1 MKIALCSDIHLE
13 FGDLPIENTEN
24 ADVLVLAGDICV
36 AAGFTRTSYEGGKY
50 HEFFKKCSEQFRD
63 VIFIMGNHEH
73 YNGDYC
79 TSYQVLKTELEEYP
93 NIHFLE
99 KEFKIINGVMFIG
112 ATLWT
117 DFNNQDAYTMQVAE
131 RQMNDYRIIK
141 NSLKGRRLI
150 ALDTLYDHQQTLEKI
165 TDFYN
170 AHDLPVV
177 MVGHHAP
184 SHKSVKPRYERD
196 REMNGAYRS
205 DLEQFITDKPRIA
218 LWVHGHTHSEFD
230 YMVGT
235 TRVVA
240 NPRGYMGYERGS
252 HEKDPYYPKVIEL
265 FTPSNENWTLSSPQ
279 LQDDGIQSL
288 LREDF

>member
-1 MKIALCSDIHLE
+1 MKVALCSDIHLE

-24 ADVLVLAGDICV
+24 ADVLLLAGDICV
-36 AAGFTRTSYEGGKY
+36 AAGFALGFARTGKDPERY
-50 HEFFKKCSEQFRD
+50 HKFFKQCSEQFRD
-63 VIFIMGNHEH
+63 VVYIMGNHEH

-79 TSYQVLKTELEEYP
+79 TSYQVLKDQLDQYS

-117 DFNNQDAYTMQVAE
+117 DFNNQDSYTMGVCE
-131 RQMNDYRIIK
+131 RRMNDYRVIK
-141 NSLKGRRLI
+141 NSLKDRSLI
-150 ALDTLYDHQQTLEKI
+150 ALDTLYDHQQALEKI

-170 AHDLPVV
+170 AHDIPVV

-184 SHKSVKPRYERD
+184 SQMSVKPMYERD
-196 REMNGAYRS
+196 YEINGAYRS
-205 DLEQFITDKPRIA
+205 NLEKFIVDKPRIK

-240 NPRGYMGYERGS
+240 NPRGYVGYERGS
-252 HEKDPYYPKVIEL
+252 QEADPYYPKVIDLEVDFML
-265 FTPSNENWTLSSPQ
+265 PDRSDPLS
-279 LQDDGIQSL
+279 
-288 LREDF
+288 

>member
-1 MKIALCSDIHLE
+1 MKLGLMSDVHLE
-13 FGDLPIENTEN
+13 FGDLPVVNDAGAE
-24 ADVLVLAGDICV
+24 VLLLAGDICV
-36 AAGFTRTSYEGGKY
+36 ARGFERKSWDSEKY
-50 HEFFKKCSEQFRD
+50 HEFFKQCSEKFRD
-63 VIFIMGNHEH
+63 VIYIMGNHEH

-79 TSYQVLKTELEEYP
+79 TTYQILKTELEKYP

-117 DFNNQDAYTMQVAE
+117 DFNNQHSLSMHVSEQ
-131 RQMNDYRIIK
+131 RMNDYRIIK
-141 NSLKGRRLI
+141 NSLKDRRLS

-184 SHKSVKPRYERD
+184 SHKSVKPRYEKD
-196 REMNGAYRS
+196 YEVNGAYRS
-205 DLEQFITDKPRIA
+205 NLEQFIIDKPRIK

-240 NPRGYMGYERGS
+240 NPRGYVGHERGS
-252 HEKDPYYPKVIEL
+252 QQEDPYTY
-265 FTPSNENWTLSSPQ
+265 Q
-279 LQDDGIQSL
+279 LLEI
-288 LREDF
+288 

>member
-1 MKIALCSDIHLE
+1 MKIAICSDIHLE
-13 FGDLPIENTEN
+13 FGDLPIKNTEN

-36 AAGFTRTSYEGGKY
+36 AAGFGRSFYDSERY
-50 HEFFKKCSEQFRD
+50 HEFFKQCSEQFRD
-63 VIFIMGNHEH
+63 VVYIMGNHEH

-79 TSYQVLKTELEEYP
+79 TSYQILKDQLEKYS

-99 KEFKIINGVMFIG
+99 KEFKIIKGVMFIG

-117 DFNNQDAYTMQVAE
+117 DFNKQDSYSMNSAE

-141 NSLKGRRLI
+141 NSLKDRRLI

-165 TDFYN
+165 TAFYD

-184 SHKSVKPRYERD
+184 SHTSVKPMYERD
-196 REMNGAYRS
+196 YHMNGAYRS
-205 DLEQFITDKPRIA
+205 DLEQFIIDKPRIK

-240 NPRGYMGYERGS
+240 NPRGYIGYERGS
-252 HEKDPYYPKVIEL
+252 QESDPYYPKVIDL
-265 FTPSNENWTLSSPQ
+265 FTPISESSTSDEPL
-279 LQDDGIQSL
+279 LQDDEIQSAF
-288 LREDF
+288 REDF

>member
-13 FGDLPIENTEN
+13 FGDLPINNTEN

-50 HEFFKKCSEQFRD
+50 HEFFKQCSEQFRD
-63 VIFIMGNHEH
+63 VVYIMGNHEH

-79 TSYQVLKTELEEYP
+79 TSYQLIKDQLDQYS

-99 KEFKIINGVMFIG
+99 KEFKIIKGVMFIG

-117 DFNNQDAYTMQVAE
+117 DFNNQDSYTMLVAE
-131 RQMNDYRIIK
+131 RKMNDYRIIK
-141 NSLKGRRLI
+141 NSERGRRLI

-165 TDFYN
+165 SDFYD
-170 AHDLPVV
+170 AYDLPVV

-184 SHKSVKPRYERD
+184 SHQSVKPMYEND
-196 REMNGAYRS
+196 YAMNGAYRS
-205 DLEQFITDKPRIA
+205 DLQKFIVDKPRIK

-230 YMVGT
+230 YMVGD

-252 HEKDPYYPKVIEL
+252 QEADPYYPKVIDL
-265 FTPSNENWTLSSPQ
+265 FTPRSECSTSDEPL
-279 LQDDGIQSL
+279 LQDDEIQPL
-288 LREDF
+288 FREDF